1 MRCAALRE
9 LFLGA
14 GMQWTS
20 RETPWGRRPTW
31 RRSWRRAWLLCG
43 TAFLAIAWA
52 APGRANEPPALAA
65 EAPEDRTFNSAQVA
79 FDIPSGP
86 LEPALKKWAQSSN
99 LKLLVPSNHLS
110 AVSTKGLAGTYTP
123 VQALKQL
130 LKSTTLKYA
139 LTGSRSIAVY
149 DPTNGHDA
157 FAQVTTLPAINVEGQ
172 QTNPNST
179 ITPPPAYAGG
189 QVATGGQVGLLG
201 NRGVMDTPFNQT
213 SYTAKKAQDQQAR
226 SIRDVLI
233 DDPSVRAYAP
243 DGGIG
248 RDNLFIRGFDAGG
261 GVAVSYGGL
270 YGIAPNYSPMVEL
283 AERVEVLK
291 GPAAMLNGMSPDR
304 VIGGTVNIV
313 PKRAPNEALTQIT
326 TSYISESQIGGHID
340 VARRYGADKQ
350 FGVRFNGVYRA
361 GETPVQYNSDERGLA
376 VLGLDFRGERVRIST
391 DVGFQS
397 QHVDGLVPYLG
408 VATGVPLPQAPDARK
423 NVGQPWTFIDHKDV
437 FGTVR
442 AEVDLT
448 ERVTA
453 YAALGAHDFR
463 MKGLWTGLITASN
476 VNGDAL
482 GVSTTS
488 YDQYTRHLTGE
499 TGLRARIETGP
510 IDHELAVSATAYTNE
525 NGSASVNG
533 PTFNT
538 NFYNPTVIAQPNLV
552 TPVAAKTS
560 TQDLSSLGFADTLS
574 VFDKRIQL
582 TVGARFQRVQAANF
596 AAATGVQTSQYDE
609 SAVTPSVALVVKPW
623 QNVSIYGNYIQGLQQ
638 GTVVGSTYANAG
650 QVFPPYKTEQYEAG
664 VKVDWGR
671 LTTTAS
677 VFQIAQPSTLID
689 VTTNTQ
695 FVGGEQRNRGLE
707 LNFFGEV
714 SPGVRLLGG
723 AMFLDAKLTQTQGG
737 LTDGWTAPFAPTVN
751 LNLSGEWDL
760 PFVPGLT
767 MSGRMVYTSSQFIDT
782 TSPRRSLPEWTRF
795 DIGARY
801 TFENPAVRGKQVV
814 ARFNVDNA
822 FDSTYWAGGN
832 FAQTLVLGSPRTYRL
847 SLTADF

>member
-1 MRCAALRE
+1 MRWNA
-9 LFLGA
+9 
-14 GMQWTS
+14 
-20 RETPWGRRPTW
+20 RETFRG
-31 RRSWRRAWLLCG
+31 RAWLLCG
-43 TAFLAIAWA
+43 TALLAVLASY
-52 APGRANEPPALAA
+52 PGRANEAAAPAA
-65 EAPEDRTFNSAQVA
+65 EASGRRPFNAAKIA
-79 FDIPSGP
+79 FDIPAGP
-86 LEPALKKWAQSSN
+86 LEPALKKWADIAS
-99 LKLLVPSNHLS
+99 LKLLVPSNHLN
-110 AVSTKGLAGTYTP
+110 AATTTGITGTYTP
-123 VQALKQL
+123 EQALKKL
-130 LKSTTLKYA
+130 LKTTTLKYRP
-139 LTGSRSIAVY
+139 TGSRSIAVY
-149 DPTNGHDA
+149 DPTSGHNA
-157 FAQVTTLPAINVEGQ
+157 LAQATTLPTITVEGN

-179 ITPPPAYAGG
+179 MTPLPEYAGG
-189 QVATGGQVGLLG
+189 QVATGGQLGLLG
-201 NRGVMDTPFNQT
+201 NRSVMDTPFNQT
-213 SYTAKKAQDQQAR
+213 SYTATKAQNQQAR

-233 DDPSVRAYAP
+233 DDPSVRSYAP

-313 PKRAPNEALTQIT
+313 PKRAPEEALTQVT
-326 TSYISESQIGGHID
+326 TSYISDSQFGGHLD
-340 VARRYGADKQ
+340 VARRFGADKQ
-350 FGVRFNGVYRA
+350 FGVRFNGAYRA
-361 GETPVQYNSDERGLA
+361 GQTPVQYNSDERGLA

-391 DVGFQS
+391 DFGFQS

-408 VATGVPLPQAPDARK
+408 VATGVPLPRAPDARK
-423 NVGQPWTFIDHKDV
+423 NVGQPWTFTDHKDL

-463 MKGLWTGLITASN
+463 MKGLWTGLITATN
-476 VNGDAL
+476 VNGDAP
-482 GVSTTS
+482 GIGTTS
-488 YDQYTRHLTGE
+488 YDQYTKHLTGE
-499 TGLRARIETGP
+499 TGLRARVETGP
-510 IDHELAVSATAYTNE
+510 IDHELSVNATAYTNE
-525 NGSASVNG
+525 NGSAAISG

-538 NFYNPTVIAQPNLV
+538 NFYDPSVIARPSLA
-552 TPVAAKTS
+552 TPIATKSS
-560 TQDLSSLGFADTLS
+560 TQDLSSLGIADTLS

-582 TVGARFQRVQAANF
+582 LLGVRHQRVQAANF
-596 AAATGVQTSQYDE
+596 AAATGAQTSQYDE
-609 SAVTPSVALVVKPW
+609 SAVSPSVALIVKPW
-623 QNVSIYGNYIQGLQQ
+623 HNVSIYGNYIQGLQQ
-638 GTVVGSTYANAG
+638 GTIVGSTYANAG

-677 VFQIAQPSTLID
+677 VFQIAQPSVLTD
-689 VTTNTQ
+689 VATNTQ

-707 LNFFGEV
+707 LNFFGEL

-723 AMFLDAKLTQTQGG
+723 AMFLDAKLTKTQGG

-767 MSGRMVYTSSQFIDT
+767 MSGRIVYTSSQYIDT
-782 TSPRRSLPEWTRF
+782 TSPRRELPDWTRF

-801 TFENPAVRGKQVV
+801 AFENPAVRGKQVV
-814 ARFNVDNA
+814 ARFNVDNVL
-822 FDSTYWAGGN
+822 DSTYWAGGN
-832 FAQTLVLGSPRTYRL
+832 FAQTLVLGSPRTFRL